1 MFLVA
6 SKPYIYEHFQA
17 LVTQAGPR
25 VSLKCAVVGTPAPV
39 VIWTLDGSSLSADD
53 RIVVSNHSVE
63 NGDVISVV
71 NVIGIRLQ
79 DGGLYRCTAKNDH
92 GTDTWEARIDV
103 YGRILKLVLLFH
115 LHIVGLIEEVVLEV
129 VVVVVVAVAVEEV
142 V

>member
-103 YGRILKLVLLFH
+103 YGRMLLFH
-115 LHIVGLIEEVVLEV
+115 LHIVNLIEEVVLEV